1 MRGALHG
8 PEQRA
13 RDVGAVSDFFLAA
26 AVLLLASAGIFAWQ
40 WRATRDDDS
49 KSRGLRAA
57 NKHVEERR

>member
-1 MRGALHG
+1 VAT
-8 PEQRA
+8 
-13 RDVGAVSDFFLAA
+13 VTDFFLAA

-57 NKHVEERR
+57 NKHCDEEERRG